1 MKFWKRH
8 EGLEHELRAL
18 RREPR
23 SEFLQSVMNK
33 IEGDRYRR
41 PRRSVRL
48 GVVVTI
54 TAGLLAALA
63 AFGGLGYAAS
73 GVSRAVESAVHA
85 VSPTKSATPSGGLS
99 SAAAQYKVAMC
110 LRGHTIF
117 VDNHAIKGILRA
129 GGTLGPC
136 SGAAAPP
143 GSTKLVWVCFHGQ
156 SIKVE
161 KRSVKWLVKA
171 GAKKGKCKK
180 KK

>member
-23 SEFLQSVMNK
+23 PEFLQSVMNK

-73 GVSRAVESAVHA
+73 GVSRAVGAA
-85 VSPTKSATPSGGLS
+85 LPPGSPAKRPTPSGGAS
-99 SAAAQYKVAMC
+99 SA
-110 LRGHTIF
+110 
-117 VDNHAIKGILRA
+117 
-129 GGTLGPC
+129 
-136 SGAAAPP
+136 
-143 GSTKLVWVCFHGQ
+143 
-156 SIKVE
+156 
-161 KRSVKWLVKA
+161 
-171 GAKKGKCKK
+171 
-180 KK
+180 